1 MRFFKF
7 KTLDELRAEVERL
20 GLAEILKFDEN
31 LEFVFKP
38 IEISGLKIGNRF
50 AIHPMEGCDGTLDG
64 RPDEL
69 TFRRW
74 RRFGA
79 GGVKLIWGEATAVVE
94 EGRANPRQLLL
105 NEKNLKFFAEL
116 VKTTREEHK
125 KIWGDDSDLVI
136 GIQLTH
142 SGRWSYK
149 KPMIAFH
156 NPVVD
161 KLTFVDKDKK
171 ITIDDS
177 YPVVSDKYLEKLED
191 KFVECAKLAYEAG
204 FQFIDIKQC
213 HTYLLNELLAGKTR
227 GGKYGGDFQN
237 RTRFIRNVISKIK
250 SELGDKI
257 LLASRINVF
266 DCIPFV
272 KGEDGIG
279 RPVEYP
285 VPYLFGFGVNENDPL
300 KPDLTEPIKLVE
312 LLSSLGVKMIN
323 ISMGSPYYNPHI
335 GRPFETPPFD
345 GYIQPEH
352 PLIGVARHFKLTA
365 EIKKAIDS
373 FNKSEGEILV
383 VGTGYSYLREYFIYA
398 GEANLKE
405 NKVSIV
411 GVGRGALAYP
421 DFISDLKKYSKL
433 NPSKVCITISHC
445 TNLMRSKHNELGQ
458 FPTGCVP
465 RDRVYAEIFRV
476 ARERWKTLM

>member
-1 MRFFKF
+1 MKFFKF
-7 KTLDELRAEVERL
+7 KTLEELIAEVEKL
-20 GLAEILKFDEN
+20 GLGEILKFDEN
-31 LEFVFKP
+31 LALIFQP
-38 IEISGLKIGNRF
+38 IEIGRLKIGNRF

-64 RPDEL
+64 KPDEL

-74 RRFGA
+74 ERFGA
-79 GGVKLIWGEATAVVE
+79 GGAKLIWGEATAVVE

-105 NEKNLKFFAEL
+105 NERNFKLFAEL
-116 VKTTREEHK
+116 VEKTRQAHK
-125 KIWGDDSDLVI
+125 KVWGDDSDLVI

-149 KPMIAFH
+149 KPIIAFH

-171 ITIDDS
+171 ISIDES
-177 YPVVSDKYLEKLED
+177 YPVASDDYLEKLED
-191 KFVECAKLAYEAG
+191 EFVKCAKLAYEAG
-204 FQFIDIKQC
+204 FQFVDIKQC
-213 HTYLLNELLAGKTR
+213 HTYLLNELLAGKIR
-227 GGKYGGDFQN
+227 DGKYGGDFQN
-237 RTRFIRNVISKIK
+237 RTRFIRNVITKIK
-250 SELGDKI
+250 SELGEKI
-257 LLASRINVF
+257 FIASRINVF

-272 KGEDGIG
+272 KGDDGVG
-279 RPVEYP
+279 KPVEYP
-285 VPYLFGFGVNENDPL
+285 LPYLFGFGVNENNPL
-300 KPDLTEPIKLVE
+300 EPDLTEPVKLVE
-312 LLSSLGVKMIN
+312 MLCSLGVKIIN

-335 GRPFETPPFD
+335 GRPFETPPID

-365 EIKKAIDS
+365 EIKRAVDSLNNLID
-373 FNKSEGEILV
+373 KVLV
-383 VGTGYSYLREYFIYA
+383 VGTGYSYLREFFVYA

-421 DFISDLKKYSKL
+421 DFVYDLKNYGRL
-433 NPSKVCITISHC
+433 NSSKVCITISHC

-465 RDRVYAEIFRV
+465 RDRVYAEIFKV
-476 ARERWKTLM
+476 AREKLRK